1 MYYAVLSADQ
11 VHNNKDLLS
20 QGWESLSYVRTGMVT
35 SEFDCTH
42 WNAKC
47 FFFYSSCAEHKGIVQ
62 AIYKELTQAVYTD
75 VIYLD
80 TVEHA

>member
-47 FFFYSSCAEHKGIVQ
+47 FFFILPVQ
-62 AIYKELTQAVYTD
+62 NTKASFRQFTKN
-75 VIYLD
+75 
-80 TVEHA
+80 